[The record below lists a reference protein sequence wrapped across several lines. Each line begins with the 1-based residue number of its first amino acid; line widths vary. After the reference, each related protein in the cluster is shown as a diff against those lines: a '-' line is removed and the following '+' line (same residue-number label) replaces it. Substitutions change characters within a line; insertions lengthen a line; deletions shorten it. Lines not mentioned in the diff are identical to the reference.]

1 MNTSNE
7 AAANNEVT
15 RLTTQQQSWTEKR
28 AQLVRTIADVK
39 ANAGASALAGT
50 STSKMADQVS
60 RLHAEVEITD
70 QALATLAS
78 QMEHAKAA
86 VTLAR
91 IDDTRRRVVEL
102 SHEAQAAVAA
112 AKPHL
117 DALEVLEG
125 VRYAHPRSKV
135 AGLELDLNRQ
145 VLFAEHLEHRLPD
158 AVRAEVMLQRET
170 VPSELDR
177 AIYAIQY
184 PHAVQEETPV

>member
-7 AAANNEVT
+7 AAAHNEVT
-15 RLTTQQQSWTEKR
+15 RLQVEAESWAQKR
-28 AQLVRTIADVK
+28 AQLARTIAEVK
-39 ANAGASALAGT
+39 ANAGASALAGM

-60 RLHAEVEITD
+60 RLHADVEITD

-86 VTLAR
+86 AILAR

-125 VRYAHPRSKV
+125 VRYFHPRSKV

-145 VLFAEHLEHRLPD
+145 
-158 AVRAEVMLQRET
+158 MLL
-170 VPSELDR
+170 SL
-177 AIYAIQY
+177 IHI
-184 PHAVQEETPV
+184 

>member
-1 MNTSNE
+1 MNTAKE
-7 AAANNEVT
+7 AAAHNEVT

-28 AQLVRTIADVK
+28 AQLVRTIAEVK
-39 ANAGASALAGT
+39 ANAGVSALAGM

-91 IDDTRRRVVEL
+91 IDDTRRWVVEL

-125 VRYAHPRSKV
+125 VRYFHPRSKV

-145 VLFAEHLEHRLPD
+145 MLFAEYLEDRLPD
-158 AVRAEVMLQRET
+158 EVRAQLHAQRDMAPT
-170 VPSELDR
+170 ELDR
-177 AIYAIQY
+177 AVESILY
-184 PHAVQEETPV
+184 PNRVDEVTA

>member
-1 MNTSNE
+1 MNTSKE
-7 AAANNEVT
+7 AAAHNEVT

-28 AQLVRTIADVK
+28 AQLVRTITEVK
-39 ANAGASALAGT
+39 ANAGASALAGM

-125 VRYAHPRSKV
+125 VRYFHPRSKV
-135 AGLELDLNRQ
+135 ARLELELNRQ

-158 AVRAEVMLQRET
+158 EVRAQLHAQRDMAPT
-170 VPSELDR
+170 ELDR
-177 AIYAIQY
+177 AVEAILY
-184 PHAVQEETPV
+184 PNRVDEVTA

>member
-7 AAANNEVT
+7 AAAHNEVT

-28 AQLVRTIADVK
+28 AQLVRTITEVK
-39 ANAGASALAGT
+39 ANAGASALAGM

-125 VRYAHPRSKV
+125 VRYFHPRSKV

-145 VLFAEHLEHRLPD
+145 MLFAEYLEDRLPD
-158 AVRAEVMLQRET
+158 EVRAQLHAQRDMAPT
-170 VPSELDR
+170 ELDR
-177 AIYAIQY
+177 AVEAILY
-184 PHAVQEETPV
+184 PNRVDEVTA

>member
-7 AAANNEVT
+7 VAALDEVT
-15 RLTTQQQSWTEKR
+15 RLTTEQQSWTEKR
-28 AQLVRTIADVK
+28 TQLVRTIADVK
-39 ANAGASALAGT
+39 ANAGVSALAGT
-50 STSKMADQVS
+50 STAKMADQLS

-125 VRYAHPRSKV
+125 VRYFHPHSKV
-135 AGLELDLNRQ
+135 ARLELDLNRQ
-145 VLFAEHLEHRLPD
+145 MLFAEHLEHRLPD
-158 AVRAEVMLQRET
+158 EVRAQLHAQRDMAPT
-170 VPSELDR
+170 ELDR
-177 AIYAIQY
+177 AVEAILY
-184 PHAVQEETPV
+184 PNRVDEVTA